1 MADGYGTAG
10 TVLKTAGPML
20 NAVPYIGPLLS
31 MGASIGG
38 GLLEQKAAKEQA
50 AQADKMRRDALN
62 LKPEKISKYYT
73 DKLRADKMA
82 ALSGLPG
89 YELGKKAIDANIAT
103 GLRAGAESS
112 ESGAQRLALASA
124 LIGIGNKSLND
135 LSMSDAEFKAG
146 MQKDA
151 RATMQTLGDK
161 EYQQQLIRDKWK
173 EMGLK
178 GAAAMENAATANSIG
193 AMNKI
198 MGSIASTATALGSTV
213 GNGSSMKT
221 TLDAESDTPT
231 TVTQPELG
239 ATESTLNV
247 PTTETPAVGI
257 SRREQSELVNKL
269 MFEGKAKNVA
279 EAYLILKQ
287 MGYKL

>member
-1 MADGYGTAG
+1 
-10 TVLKTAGPML
+10 
-20 NAVPYIGPLLS
+20 

-82 ALSGLPG
+82 AISGLPG
-89 YELGKKAIDANIAT
+89 YGLAKNAIDANIAT

-124 LIGIGNKSLND
+124 LIGTGNKSLNE
-135 LSMSDAEFKAG
+135 LSMSDADFRMG
-146 MQKDA
+146 MQKEA
-151 RATMQTLGDK
+151 RGTMQTLGDK
-161 EYQQQLIRDKWK
+161 EYQQQIIRDRWK
-173 EMGLK
+173 EMGLT

-198 MGSIASTATALGSTV
+198 MGGIASTATTLGAAADSGSAIPIGDLTEKSALV
-213 GNGSSMKT
+213 GAAASPQNT
-221 TLDAESDTPT
+221 TLS
-231 TVTQPELG
+231 
-239 ATESTLNV
+239 TEQVQGMANQMI
-247 PTTETPAVGI
+247 A
-257 SRREQSELVNKL
+257 N
-269 MFEGKAKNVA
+269 GKAKNVA

>member
-1 MADGYGTAG
+1 MADGY
-10 TVLKTAGPML
+10 KTAGNVLSMASPML

-89 YELGKKAIDANIAT
+89 YGLAKNAIDANIAT

-124 LIGIGNKSLND
+124 LIGTGNKSLND
-135 LSMSDAEFKAG
+135 LSMADAEFKAG
-146 MQKDA
+146 LQKEA
-151 RATMQTLGDK
+151 RGTMQMLGDK
-161 EYQQQLIRDKWK
+161 EYQQQLIRDEWK
-173 EMGLK
+173 QRGLE
-178 GAAAMENAATANSIG
+178 GASAMENAATANRIG
-193 AMNKI
+193 ALNKI
-198 MGSIASTATALGSTV
+198 MGAVASTGTSLLNQAPQLGEMIGEQKIRNIQMRANKGEQLTNADLDLLKKYGITLDSIGLGSY
-213 GNGSSMKT
+213 
-221 TLDAESDTPT
+221 
-231 TVTQPELG
+231 
-239 ATESTLNV
+239 
-247 PTTETPAVGI
+247 
-257 SRREQSELVNKL
+257 
-269 MFEGKAKNVA
+269 EGLPK
-279 EAYLILKQ
+279 
-287 MGYKL
+287 